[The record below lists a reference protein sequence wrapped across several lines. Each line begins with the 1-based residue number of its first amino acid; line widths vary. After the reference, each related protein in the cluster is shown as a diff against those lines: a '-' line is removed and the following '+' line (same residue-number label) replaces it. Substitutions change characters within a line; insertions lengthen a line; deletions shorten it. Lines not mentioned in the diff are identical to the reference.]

1 LERRAREIKIGGKQ
15 MEGFIMGFIVGEIV
29 GMIIM
34 GVLFM
39 NHEEE

>member
-1 LERRAREIKIGGKQ
+1 